1 MASSADRQAIVNEDK
16 RNRAIHEGIGQ
27 VNAVYGAGREA
38 QYGDYLQAL
47 RDRYTAD
54 LTDQSAIVD
63 RQSKFSLARRGK
75 IGGSSE
81 IDTQRRNRK
90 RYIQALLA
98 NESGANA
105 SVGRLRQA
113 DEGSRQNLLN
123 MIFGGMDATTAAQRA
138 GSSMRSNLAM
148 AESDFIPNALN
159 SVLGAGSDAYA
170 QSARSDAFRQG
181 SQETKDYL
189 YAR

>member
-1 MASSADRQAIVNEDK
+1 MASAADRQAYINEDK
-16 RNRAIHEGIGQ
+16 RNRAVHEGIGQ
-27 VNAVYGAGREA
+27 VNAIYGAGREA

-63 RQSKFSLARRGK
+63 RQSKFSLARKGK

-81 IDTQRRNRK
+81 IDMQKRNRK

-105 SVGRLRQA
+105 AVGRLRQS

-138 GSSMRSNLAM
+138 GSSMRSNLAT
-148 AESDFIPNALN
+148 AQSDFIPTAI
-159 SVLGAGSDAYA
+159 SSAVGAGTDAYA
-170 QSARSDAFRQG
+170 QGARTDAFRRGGQ
-181 SQETKDYL
+181 SAREEL
-189 YAR
+189 YGG

>member
-81 IDTQRRNRK
+81 IDMQRRNRK

-105 SVGRLRQA
+105 AVGRLRQA

-138 GSSMRSNLAM
+138 GSSMRSNLAT
-148 AESDFIPNALN
+148 ARSDFIPTAISNA
-159 SVLGAGSDAYA
+159 VGAGTDAYA
-170 QSARSDAFRQG
+170 QGASTDAFRRGGQ
-181 SQETKDYL
+181 SAREVL
-189 YAR
+189 YGG

>member
-1 MASSADRQAIVNEDK
+1 MASAADRQAYINEDK

-27 VNAVYGAGREA
+27 VNAVYGVGREA

-123 MIFGGMDATTAAQRA
+123 MIFGGMDATTASQRA
-138 GSSMRSNLAM
+138 GSSMRSNLAT
-148 AESDFIPNALN
+148 ARSDFIPAAI
-159 SVLGAGSDAYA
+159 SSAVGAGTDAYA
-170 QSARSDAFRQG
+170 QGARTDAFRRGGQSAREG
-181 SQETKDYL
+181 L
-189 YAR
+189 YGG